1 MLLLLSWLTVCLP
14 FVNESQQTLER
25 QIERTGDHAPEADN
39 DNPLSNTNEEKAESG
54 LALFSEYLHDT
65 NVLERSL
72 SRSSTFGKC
81 HPTDLYLA
89 YHPKLNL
96 PPPEA

>member
-25 QIERTGDHAPEADN
+25 QIERTGDPPEADN
-39 DNPLSNTNEEKAESG
+39 NNPLSNTNEEKAESG

-72 SRSSTFGKC
+72 SRSFTFGKC
-81 HPTDLYLA
+81 LSSDLYLA